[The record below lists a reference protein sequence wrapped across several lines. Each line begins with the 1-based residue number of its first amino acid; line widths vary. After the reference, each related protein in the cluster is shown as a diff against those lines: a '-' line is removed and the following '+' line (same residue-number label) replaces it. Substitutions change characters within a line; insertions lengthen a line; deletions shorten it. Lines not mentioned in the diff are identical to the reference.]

1 METQATDEWFHCKVL
16 NILTP
21 SLCSIRV
28 QTTENFCRL
37 VFVITSTVFFYVNI
51 TFLLRASQKIKKEK
65 KKLCHYHIS
74 LICTIINH
82 NSQAMSAP
90 ERNCTFLV
98 KTAFERNGLSGCSS
112 PFAAFCSMKQLGIFL
127 FTPDMMPVYGS
138 VIPSFKFGCDN
149 LSSWV
154 KLGTM
159 RVKCFAKDTKH
170 AITSRG
176 LIVRAF
182 DLQYHT
188 LTIRP
193 TCLPPDRPRD
203 RESPVKFEC
212 FPLQLPG

>member
-1 METQATDEWFHCKVL
+1 MP
-16 NILTP
+16 P
-21 SLCSIRV
+21 SH
-28 QTTENFCRL
+28 F
-37 VFVITSTVFFYVNI
+37 
-51 TFLLRASQKIKKEK
+51 
-65 KKLCHYHIS
+65 

-127 FTPDMMPVYGS
+127 FTPDIMPVHGS

-170 AITSRG
+170 AITNRG
-176 LIVRAF
+176 LIVRAL
-182 DLQYHT
+182 DLEYHT

>member
-1 METQATDEWFHCKVL
+1 MLNKSTDHRKFLSTCFCD
-16 NILTP
+16 NIN
-21 SLCSIRV
+21 S
-28 QTTENFCRL
+28 
-37 VFVITSTVFFYVNI
+37 FFYVNI

-65 KKLCHYHIS
+65 KKLCHHHIS

-82 NSQAMSAP
+82 DSQAMSAP

-127 FTPDMMPVYGS
+127 FTPDIMPVHGS

-170 AITSRG
+170 AITNRG
-176 LIVRAF
+176 LIVRAL
-182 DLQYHT
+182 DLEYHT